1 MNTEQIQQLPLDKI
15 KPNPDNRR
23 VGGFDRAKLEQ
34 LADSI
39 RVVGVQQPAVV
50 RSIEGNGEYELVA
63 GERRWRAS
71 KLAGLDTLPCV
82 VRVLDDVTVLKI
94 STIENLQREDIHPLD
109 EAEGY
114 SRLIDKAQYTVELL
128 AQEVG
133 KSISYVYQRLKLRD
147 LVPKARD
154 LLVKGDIA
162 AGHAILIARL
172 QPAQQAEVL
181 EYVLR
186 ELKREQAISVRE
198 IDGWIQNEILMD
210 LAKAAF
216 KKDDATL
223 LPEAGACTTC
233 PKRTGHQ
240 PALFADISK
249 KDSCTDPVCFNAKL
263 DAMVERRR
271 QELEG
276 EDHLEVTNQWSSYNE
291 DKKLPAGVKTME
303 KWSECKKS
311 GEGAQRCLIVAGP
324 DRGRITWGTERKES
338 RSGGYEKSPQ
348 EKAAETKQKR
358 ERKIETAVRRR
369 IWDEVIAIAT
379 RHVQEN
385 ELPVEILRLVAER
398 SWERLWDNFQ
408 KLLCDIEGWERPPL
422 KKGQNAWDRP
432 RWAEVGAGKI
442 KDMDLPSLRI
452 FLAKIALVGDTD
464 LPQWSEGNPEALKRA
479 AEIFGIDV
487 KTLEVE
493 VKERFKEKEK
503 KPAGK
508 KAEASG
514 KEKKTKSPT
523 ASIKNKDNRTVGV
536 CRVCGCTD
544 DDCRQCIEKT
554 GVPCHWVEPDLCS
567 ACAGEIKREENP

>member
-1 MNTEQIQQLPLDKI
+1 MNTEQIQQIPLDKI

-23 VGGFDRAKLEQ
+23 VGGFDQAKLEQ

-39 RVVGVQQPAVV
+39 RAVGVQQPAVV
-50 RSIEGNGEYELVA
+50 RSIEGTGEYELVV

-82 VRVLDDVTVLKI
+82 VRILDDVTVLKI

-147 LVPKARD
+147 LVPRARD

-181 EYVLR
+181 EYFLGG
-186 ELKREQAISVRE
+186 LKREQEISVRE
-198 IDGWIQNEILMD
+198 VDGWIQGNILMD

-216 KKDDATL
+216 EKDDVSL
-223 LPEAGACTTC
+223 LPKAGLCTTC
-233 PKRTGHQ
+233 PKRTGYQ
-240 PALFADISK
+240 PMLFADISK

-271 QELEG
+271 QEIKG
-276 EDHLEVTNQWSSYNE
+276 EDHLEVTNQWGSYND
-291 DKKLPAGVKTME
+291 DKKLPAGVKTMQ

-324 DRGRITWGTERKES
+324 DRGRITWGTERKEN
-338 RSGGYEKSPQ
+338 RHGVYEKSPQ

-369 IWDEVIAIAT
+369 IYDEVIATTT

-385 ELPVEILRLVAER
+385 ELPVELLELVAER
-398 SWERLWDNFQ
+398 SWDRLWDSYR
-408 KLLCDIEGWERPPL
+408 KLLCDIEGWEQPPL

-432 RWAEVGAGKI
+432 GWKEVGAGKI
-442 KDMDLPSLRI
+442 KDMDMQSLWM
-452 FLAKIALVGDTD
+452 FMVKVALAGDVD
-464 LPQWSEGNPEALKRA
+464 LLFQLSEGKHEALNRA

-487 KTLEVE
+487 KTLETE

-503 KPAGK
+503 KPAGQ

-514 KEKKTKSPT
+514 KKEKENLHTSAKKEKNQHDKANLRSVELEEQSP
-523 ASIKNKDNRTVGV
+523 ARNS
-536 CRVCGCTD
+536 
-544 DDCRQCIEKT
+544 
-554 GVPCHWVEPDLCS
+554 
-567 ACAGEIKREENP
+567 